1 LRHPYHLVDIPY
13 HLVDTMADDVRSEIL
28 SAATRLFAA
37 QGVGGTS
44 IQEVADAVGIRKPSL
59 LYHFASKDALQEA
72 VLDQLLSRWNETLP
86 ALLRAASREDRLD
99 AILDET
105 FAFFVAEPDRARLLL
120 REALDRPAQMRVLLG
135 KYVAPWLGAMTA
147 SIEKGQAAGV
157 FRKDLDPTAFVVMVI
172 QLLLGTVATAQATG
186 RIAGGKGKDVAP
198 ELVAEAKRV
207 AKAALLVDSPP
218 PRTSSARPERASV

>member
-1 LRHPYHLVDIPY
+1 
-13 HLVDTMADDVRSEIL
+13 MADDVRSEIL

-59 LYHFASKDALQEA
+59 LYHFANKDALHEA
-72 VLDQLLSRWNETLP
+72 VLEQLLSRWNDTRP

-120 REALDRPAQMRVLLG
+120 REALDRPAQMRALLG
-135 KYVAPWLGAMTA
+135 KYVAPWLGAMTT

-157 FRKDLDPTAFVVMVI
+157 FRPDLDPAAYVVMVI
-172 QLLLGTVATAQATG
+172 QLVLGTVATAQATL
-186 RIAGGKGKDVAP
+186 RITGGKTKTVAP

-207 AKAALLVDSPP
+207 AKAALLVDAPAA
-218 PRTSSARPERASV
+218 RTAPARSVRATV

>member
-1 LRHPYHLVDIPY
+1 
-13 HLVDTMADDVRSEIL
+13 MADDVRSEIL

-37 QGVGGTS
+37 QGVSGTS

-59 LYHFASKDALQEA
+59 LYHFASKDALHEA

-120 REALDRPAQMRVLLG
+120 REALDRPAQMRALLG
-135 KYVAPWLGAMTA
+135 KYVAPWLAAMTA

-157 FRKDLDPTAFVVMVI
+157 FRRDLDPAAYVVMVI
-172 QLLLGTVATAQATG
+172 QLVLGTVATAQATL
-186 RIAGGKGKDVAP
+186 RITGGKAKAVSP

-207 AKAALLVDSPP
+207 AKAALLVDAPAS
-218 PRTSSARPERASV
+218 RTAPARPERATV